1 MTASAEALIHLSIP
15 DVEQSYAER
24 DTILYALGVGVGSEP
39 ISPAHLAYTYED
51 GLKPLPSLAVVLG
64 HPGFWPRDLDTGL
77 DWRRIVH
84 GEQTLRLHRPLPT
97 HGLVRSQSRIKGIQD
112 KGEGKGAVIAYER
125 TLFIDGVL
133 TATVGQT
140 LFCRGDGGI
149 GSLGEDAPRM
159 TPSPERPPD
168 RSYELRTLPQTAL
181 IYRLSGDLN
190 PLHADPNVALSV
202 GFPKPILH
210 GLATYGVAAF
220 SLLTA
225 TGLPPETLRR
235 LDCRFRAP
243 VFPGD
248 MLATDLWRENDRVHF
263 QVRAVDRDLVVLSH
277 GLAEF
282 TDVAD
287 QT

>member
-1 MTASAEALIHLSIP
+1 MTVSAETLVNLSIP
-15 DVEQSYAER
+15 GVEQSYDER
-24 DTILYALGVGVGSEP
+24 DTMLYALGVGVGSEP
-39 ISPAHLAYTYED
+39 TSPAHLVYTYED

-97 HGLVRSQSRIKGIQD
+97 RGVVQSQSRIKGIQD
-112 KGEGKGAVIAYER
+112 KGKDKGAVIAYER
-125 TLFIDGVL
+125 VLTIDGVL
-133 TATVGQT
+133 AATVGQT

-149 GSLGEDAPRM
+149 GSLGDEAPAM
-159 TPSPERPPD
+159 IPTPEREAD
-168 RSYELRTLPQTAL
+168 RSFELRTLPQTAL

-225 TGLPPETLRR
+225 LGLPPEMLRR

-263 QVRAVDRDLVVLSH
+263 QVRAVDRNLVVLSH

-282 TDVAD
+282 IDAPS
-287 QT
+287 QA

>member
-1 MTASAEALIHLSIP
+1 MRASAQALINLSIP
-15 DVEQSYAER
+15 DVEQAYAER
-24 DTILYALGVGVGSEP
+24 DAILYALGVGVGGDP
-39 ISPAHLAYTYED
+39 TSPAHLAYTYED
-51 GLKPLPSLAVVLG
+51 GLKPLPSMAAVLG

-77 DWRRIVH
+77 DWPRIVH
-84 GEQTLRLHRPLPT
+84 GEQTLQIHRPLPAR
-97 HGLVRSQSRIKGIQD
+97 GVVRSQSRIKGVRD
-112 KGEGKGAVIAYER
+112 KGEGKGAIVAYER
-125 TLFIDGVL
+125 TLTIDGRL
-133 TATVGQT
+133 AATVGQT

-149 GSLGEDAPRM
+149 GSVGEEASAM
-159 TPSPERPPD
+159 TSTPDRPPEH
-168 RSYELRTLPQTAL
+168 SFELQTLPQTAL

-190 PLHADPNVALSV
+190 PLHADPKVALSI

-225 TGLPPETLRR
+225 LDLPPETLGR
-235 LDCRFRAP
+235 LDCRFKAP
-243 VFPGD
+243 VFPGER
-248 MLATDLWRENDRVHF
+248 LATDLWREQDRVHF

-282 TDVAD
+282 IHDPH